1 MAGDDTTNNNN
12 TSNTVKH
19 ITPIA
24 QYQCP
29 KLKNTNYTVWAIQ
42 IKAILDAHGLW
53 ETIEPKKNT
62 QVDDKKDK
70 ATMAL
75 LYEALTEDVILQVA
89 SYEITGKLK
98 AFEERIKLRKGGQV
112 ESQENLLFAHGE
124 HSGKGKRFN
133 KRGCRLNYSRGNWR
147 NNKNKNNSQE
157 GNSNH
162 KGNSN
167 RNTNKRD
174 LSNIKCF
181 KCNKFGH
188 FRNNCRV
195 TSTTQEQSNLI
206 LEDDEPSLLMT
217 THETEHEEVLLNEG
231 QIQPGKY
238 ASTDASIWYLD
249 NGASN
254 HMTGT
259 KSHFRDIDES
269 VTGRVR
275 FGDGSY
281 VQIKGKGSILL
292 GCRNQEQKVV
302 SDVYYI
308 PNLKGNILSLGQ
320 LTEIGCK
327 VIMDENK
334 LTLYDKSR
342 KLLMKVERFKNRLYS
357 IRLQIDTP
365 ICLLANTD
373 NQAWLWHARLGHLN
387 FDDINKMTRKGLVE
401 GIPRI
406 NHAGQICDASP
417 YSPQQNG
424 VVERRNRTVLS
435 TTRSIMKTM
444 KLPITFW
451 AEAVKHAIYILNR
464 VPTRALIDK
473 TPYEALYNRKPNLE
487 NLRIFGCTAYA
498 KITIPHL
505 KKLDDRSIP
514 MIYLGVEEG
523 SKACRLYDPIA
534 KKKHVSRDVKFMET
548 KPWNWNK
555 DDVDTNTQDTF
566 WASFVVEGV
575 DNEYA
580 TPVNTDINDNIDNTL
595 FFTEE
600 EPRNYKEASAAKKWI
615 EAMEIE
621 LDSINKNNTWTLT
634 TLPEN
639 QKAIGLK
646 WVFKIKRD
654 AQGKIIRYKARLVAK
669 EYVQEQEIDFDEVF
683 APVARIETVRLILA
697 LAAYHGWQV
706 HHLDVK
712 SAFLHGDLKED
723 VYVTQPEGFVQP
735 GNSGKVYKLIK
746 ALYGL
751 RQAPRAWNVKLDQ
764 TLKSLDFKKCNL
776 EQAVYTKRNK
786 NSTII
791 VGVYVDDLIITGTP
805 RKELELFKSQ
815 MEEKFEMS
823 DLGLLAYYLGI
834 EKLNWK
840 SQVLTATRPDLS
852 YSVGLLSRFM
862 QDPKEHHLKAVKKVI
877 RYIKGTKEHGIIY
890 KKEGGCKIT
899 GYNNSSYGINTDQ
912 GKGTTGIVFYFGE
925 SPITWCTQK
934 QPTVAL
940 SSCESEFMA
949 ATAATCQ
956 ALWLKRLLS
965 ELTGSE
971 KRKITLKVDNVS
983 AIALVKNPV
992 FHGRSKHID
1001 ICYHFIRECVENGHI
1016 NVEHVCGELQRED
1029 ILTKA
1034 LPRLNFTTMRQMLGV
1049 QDLRRSNDQD

>member
-1 MAGDDTTNNNN
+1 MIGFNTLQMKDDDTVDAFTAKLNGYA
-12 TSNTVKH
+12 TKAKELGKTLDESLLVRKLLDS
-19 ITPIA
+19 TPDRF
-24 QYQCP
+24 
-29 KLKNTNYTVWAIQ
+29 IQ
-42 IKAILDAHGLW
+42 I
-53 ETIEPKKNT
+53 
-62 QVDDKKDK
+62 
-70 ATMAL
+70 
-75 LYEALTEDVILQVA
+75 VA
-89 SYEITGKLK
+89 SIEQTSDLDDISLDEITGKLK

-124 HSGKGKRFN
+124 HSRKGRRFSKCGVRSN
-133 KRGCRLNYSRGNWR
+133 FSQGNWR
-147 NNKNKNNSQE
+147 NNRNRNNSQG

-167 RNTNKRD
+167 KNKGEWD
-174 LSNIKCF
+174 LSKVRCYKCQ
-181 KCNKFGH
+181 KLGH
-188 FRNNCRV
+188 LKKDCRG

-217 THETEHEEVLLNEG
+217 THEEVLLNEG

-238 ASTDASIWYLD
+238 ASGDASIWYLD

-254 HMTGT
+254 HMTGV
-259 KSHFRDIDES
+259 KSHFKDIDES

-281 VQIKGKGSILL
+281 VQIKGRGSI
-292 GCRNQEQKVV
+292 
-302 SDVYYI
+302 
-308 PNLKGNILSLGQ
+308 
-320 LTEIGCK
+320 
-327 VIMDENK
+327 
-334 LTLYDKSR
+334 
-342 KLLMKVERFKNRLYS
+342 
-357 IRLQIDTP
+357 
-365 ICLLANTD
+365 LLANTD
-373 NQAWLWHARLGHLN
+373 KENGIARQL
-387 FDDINKMTRKGLVE
+387 T
-401 GIPRI
+401 
-406 NHAGQICDASP
+406 AP

-424 VVERRNRTVLS
+424 VVERRNRTMLS
-435 TTRSIMKTM
+435 TTRSMMKAM
-444 KLPITFW
+444 KLPLTFW
-451 AEAVKHAIYILNR
+451 AEAVRHAIYILNR
-464 VPTRALIDK
+464 VSTRALVDK

-487 NLRIFGCTAYA
+487 NLRIFRCTAYA

-523 SKACRLYDPIA
+523 SKAYRLYDPIG
-534 KKKHVSRDVKFMET
+534 KKKHVSRD
-548 KPWNWNK
+548 
-555 DDVDTNTQDTF
+555 NTQE
-566 WASFVVEGV
+566 VET
-575 DNEYA
+575 E
-580 TPVNTDINDNIDNTL
+580 TL
-595 FFTEE
+595 LFTEE
-600 EPRNYKEASAAKKWI
+600 EPRNYKEASTDKKWI

-634 TLPEN
+634 TLPPN

-646 WVFKIKRD
+646 WVFKTKRD
-654 AQGKIIRYKARLVAK
+654 AKGNIIKYKARLVAK
-669 EYVQEQEIDFDEVF
+669 GYVQEQGIDFDEVF

-712 SAFLHGDLKED
+712 SAFLHGDLKEE
-723 VYVTQPEGFVQP
+723 VYVTQPEGFVQQ
-735 GNSGKVYKLIK
+735 GNSGKVYKLTK

-776 EQAVYTKRNK
+776 EQAVYTKRSK
-786 NSTII
+786 NSTLI

-805 RKELELFKSQ
+805 KKEIEVFKSQ

-834 EKLNWK
+834 EVTQTGGEITIKQTGYINKILKETSMMDSNDAKIPMDPGTKLVKAEDGN
-840 SQVLTATRPDLS
+840 SVDATYYRSLIGSLRYLLHTRPDLS

-862 QDPKEHHLKAVKKVI
+862 QDPKDHHLKAVKQVI

-899 GYNNSSYGINTDQ
+899 GYSDSSYGINTDQ

-949 ATAATCQ
+949 ATGAACQ

-965 ELTGSE
+965 ELTGWEE
-971 KRKITLKVDNVS
+971 KRITLKVDNVS
-983 AIALVKNPV
+983 AIALVRNPV
-992 FHGRSKHID
+992 FNGRSKHID
-1001 ICYHFIRECVENGHI
+1001 IRYHFIRECVENGHI
-1016 NVEHVCGELQRED
+1016 NVEHISGELQRAD

-1034 LPRLNFTTMRQMLGV
+1034 LPRLKFVTMRQMLGV
-1049 QDLRRSNDQD
+1049 QDLGRSNDQD